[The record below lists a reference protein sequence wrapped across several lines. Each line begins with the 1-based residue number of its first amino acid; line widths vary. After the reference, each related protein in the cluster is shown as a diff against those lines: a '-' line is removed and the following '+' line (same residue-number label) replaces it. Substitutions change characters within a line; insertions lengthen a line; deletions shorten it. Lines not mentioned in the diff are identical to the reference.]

1 MHHEDEIED
10 KIKSSLAQYEEE
22 YTEGAWENFVL
33 KRNRRRGRRIRL
45 ISSLAA
51 AILIPGFLFLTA
63 ILNRSDDYSKESRE
77 RIRVV
82 ADIPEATTVLS
93 DSVSGAMHNVISDSG
108 TIGDR
113 ISGTGTVRDR
123 ISDSGTTGDR
133 ISGTDTVRDRI
144 SDSGTT
150 GDRIS
155 GTDTVRDRISDS
167 STTRN
172 RISGT
177 AALRDPLSDSGT
189 AVSLGQIS
197 DSTNLVATLYDIPL
211 RDSLPKRILASSIHG
226 YGWGDLD
233 ESKGRGVSGEKRKV
247 RFGLNL
253 SPGFNSTSEA
263 SSFNYGGGV
272 NVDFKLTDRI
282 NLSTG
287 VQLEH
292 QSIDSKSSSKS
303 AAMPSYYT
311 RATLTNLDIPV
322 NITFSIFSD
331 RNSSYYIGGGIS
343 SLAFLSEKYRTI
355 SYKQELRETIS
366 MFADEQV
373 ATYRLENIET
383 VTTTVVTPD
392 NTPEIGGRVNLLFG
406 YQQRLTPRLY
416 LNIEPYIK
424 IPVTGM
430 ASRDLIYTTGGIMC
444 KISF

>member
-82 ADIPEATTVLS
+82 ADIPETTTVLS

-133 ISGTDTVRDRI
+133 ISGT
-144 SDSGTT
+144 G
-150 GDRIS
+150 
-155 GTDTVRDRISDS
+155 TVRDRISDS